1 MSEVVMLREFGHPLD
16 KEEFY
21 AMARDAMG
29 CLELYRADWQESFMA
44 ADGSRLVCRFQAPDS
59 EAIRLLSR
67 GDGAT
72 EKSVWSGEV
81 HDAAEGPVNV
91 VVERSFDQT
100 ADLEQIQALE
110 DAVAWCLEE
119 YRVQFVRTVF
129 SSDHRRMLCLY
140 RAPDAESVRR
150 TQEQG
155 NLPFDS
161 IWPCLHFTPDNI
173 FG

>member
-1 MSEVVMLREFGHPLD
+1 MSEVVMLREFDHPLD
-16 KEEFY
+16 KDEFY

-81 HDAAEGPVNV
+81 HDAAEGSVSV
-91 VVERSFDQT
+91 VVERSFDQ
-100 ADLEQIQALE
+100 AVDLEQVQALE

-129 SSDHRRMLCLY
+129 SSDRRRMLCLY

-161 IWPCLHFTPDNI
+161 IWPCDHFTPDNI
-173 FG
+173 FR